1 MIDYEPEDTYVD
13 TKFLT
18 LDVLDIIEQ
27 YVSVSDENNIYT
39 ITNED
44 KLRSLLS
51 PEQYKVEYMSQGIT
65 FYEIKTWEGST
76 MYGLKGWT
84 GSWTTAYN

>member
-1 MIDYEPEDTYVD
+1 MIDYEPEDAYVD

-27 YVSVSDENNIYT
+27 YVSVSDEDNIYT

-44 KLRSLLS
+44 KLRSLLP

-65 FYEIKTWEGST
+65 FYEVKTRKGST
-76 MYGLKGWT
+76 MYGPKGWT